1 MAPLGPAPEGFGPQ
15 GGQPQGVARQCDTFM
30 ASWTQMPGRQVPLCR
45 WTGPAIVILLLV
57 ALVWSAPRSSS
68 AQQTSASTPGG
79 PSLSSNSSRP
89 PTLSLSP
96 AVIMAKGSHG
106 QGITE
111 TLTLS
116 NFTGNTLDFN
126 LIAEDVTT
134 KDGKRIFIPAGET
147 PGSIAAT
154 AVFSE
159 ARVEVKPSSNV
170 SVRVTFTIP
179 QKTDLRGVVAIFNG
193 TRVAA
198 TKGTVGMVASLGTL
212 FVFTLSDDFKVEA
225 SPITVTPQG
234 NASNTT
240 FEQWLTNTGT
250 EPLMPEGAAAVLTGA
265 GTLVGKTIIPS
276 QRLLP
281 GEKLSFK
288 TFYPAQLDPGHY
300 RVLLSYQYEGRNLTS
315 SEDFVVQ

>member
-1 MAPLGPAPEGFGPQ
+1 
-15 GGQPQGVARQCDTFM
+15 
-30 ASWTQMPGRQVPLCR
+30 MPGRQISLCR
-45 WTGPAIVILLLV
+45 WTGPAIVIFLLV
-57 ALVWSAPRSSS
+57 AVVWSAPRSAG

-79 PSLSSNSSRP
+79 PSPSSNSSRP

-111 TLTLS
+111 TLSLN

-134 KDGKRIFIPAGET
+134 KDGKRIFVPAGET

-159 ARVEVKPSSNV
+159 AQVEVKPSSNV
-170 SVRVTFTIP
+170 NVRVTFTIP
-179 QKTDLRGVVAIFNG
+179 QKTNLRGVVAIFNG
-193 TRVAA
+193 TRVVA
-198 TKGTVGMVASLGTL
+198 TKGAVGMVASLGTL

-225 SPITVTPQG
+225 SPVTVTPQG

-250 EPLMPEGAAAVLTGA
+250 EPLMPEGAAAVLTAA
-265 GTLVGKTIIPS
+265 GTLVGKTTVPS

-288 TFYPAQLDPGHY
+288 TSYPTQLDPGHY
-300 RVLLSYQYEGRNLTS
+300 RVLLCFQYEGRDLTS